1 MYTYNDFKMQVDNV
15 RRRETKVKVYG
26 TDSDSIDSLV
36 TRIENSD
43 LTVDQKK
50 QLEKEIFNRMTH
62 YWGDCLQSSQLN
74 MFFIKKFGM
83 QGFFYADKLAD
94 VKTLM
99 KYGVVY
105 SEGVVIKYEEIIPV
119 IEGITS
125 QPVVIPREKYRTVI
139 RLTEFGKTRLDYY
152 ARRGERIANQ
162 RYNQLK
168 QLGLV

>member
-1 MYTYNDFKMQVDNV
+1 MYTYNDFKMQVDSV
-15 RRRETKVKVYG
+15 KRRETKIKVYG
-26 TDSDSIDSLV
+26 TDSDSIDGLV
-36 TRIENSD
+36 TRIEKSD
-43 LTVDQKK
+43 LTVAEKHE
-50 QLEKEIFNRMTH
+50 LERLIFNRMTS

-105 SEGVVIKYEEIIPV
+105 SEGIIVKYEEIIPV

-125 QPVVIPREKYRTVI
+125 QPISIPREKYRTVI

-152 ARRGERIANQ
+152 ARQGERIANQ